1 MINIG
6 ENICRYRREA
16 GLTQEALGDSVGVS
30 MQAVSKWEN
39 GGVPDALLLPV
50 IADTLGVS
58 VDALFGRGYS
68 KKDTEAALAQQ
79 VFDGAPCLQRALE
92 LIFTMHR
99 ASFGEAHFVQED
111 TLAQFRNCYSQ
122 YIGGE
127 GVSLLKLHEKADYAF
142 IAPKPQE
149 GWARA
154 IVNKEKQ
161 VGLFSLL
168 GQADA
173 FDTLIFLHAHGE
185 GQFTLGYFA
194 QETALPQERA
204 QQLLAV
210 FGEYDLVHAEKV
222 AIDDRTETRY
232 TAHKNPAV
240 VPFLAFAL
248 ELADRPNVFNYY
260 RGSEEALL

>member
-1 MINIG
+1 MTLLD
-6 ENICRYRREA
+6 ENLCLFIQRQHLVVVFEHNHRFLLCLISRLCKFGTTHNLLTAMWFKIWIFEQTYTEEVAQKSHCRLLET
-16 GLTQEALGDSVGVS
+16 LTDS
-30 MQAVSKWEN
+30 
-39 GGVPDALLLPV
+39 LLAKSLH
-50 IADTLGVS
+50 S
-58 VDALFGRGYS
+58 
-68 KKDTEAALAQQ
+68 
-79 VFDGAPCLQRALE
+79 
-92 LIFTMHR
+92 
-99 ASFGEAHFVQED
+99 
-111 TLAQFRNCYSQ
+111 
-122 YIGGE
+122 E

-173 FDTLIFLHAHGE
+173 FDSLIFLHAHGE
-185 GQFTLGYFA
+185 GQFTPGYFA

-210 FGEYDLVHAEKV
+210 FGEYDLVHEEKV

-240 VPFLAFAL
+240 VPLLAFAL